1 MDSDMEKL
9 TEQEIRDTKRLLAES
24 ESLYKPSSYALFDPL
39 FDRGEVKIFSRQEV
53 IMQPGKQLRDVYIV
67 IDGLVGSTYVSGN
80 KVIMH
85 GLATPGTM
93 LLHGGSFFQVRP
105 SFMQWEALVTT
116 KTLRIPDSVIR
127 DYLMSDHEFAIW
139 MYGMAENYIL
149 YSEEKTFILS
159 DRAEQRYLKLVKNL
173 PRRVFRELPSRVVAR
188 YLGIT
193 EQSLSRIKR
202 SILKNG
208 QED

>member
-1 MDSDMEKL
+1 ME
-9 TEQEIRDTKRLLAES
+9 
-24 ESLYKPSSYALFDPL
+24 
-39 FDRGEVKIFSRQEV
+39 
-53 IMQPGKQLRDVYIV
+53 PGKSLRDVYII
-67 IDGLVGSTYVSGN
+67 IDGLVASTYVSGN
-80 KVIMH
+80 KLIMH

-105 SFMQWEALVTT
+105 SFMQWEAMTTT
-116 KTLRIPDSVIR
+116 KTLRIPDSVVR
-127 DYLMSDHEFAIW
+127 DYLMSCHEFAIW

-159 DRAEQRYLKLVKNL
+159 DSADRRYMKLVKNL
-173 PRRVFRELPSRVVAR
+173 PRQVFKELPSRVVAS

-202 SILKNG
+202 MILKNE
-208 QED
+208 Q